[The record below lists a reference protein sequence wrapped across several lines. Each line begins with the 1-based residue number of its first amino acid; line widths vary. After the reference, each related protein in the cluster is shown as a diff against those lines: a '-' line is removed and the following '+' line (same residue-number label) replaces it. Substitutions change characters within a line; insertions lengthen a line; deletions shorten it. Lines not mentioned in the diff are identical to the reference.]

1 MITPQKTADIL
12 NIFNAQGAMKLIGA
26 RLTEVDEGVAEFDVD
41 FRPELSQ
48 QHGYFHAGI
57 ISTLI
62 DTAGGCAGAT
72 MMPPGSNVLTV
83 EFKVNLLA
91 PGDGEGGRVPL
102 NLTAGCCTSSRLMY
116 STLAGSETS
125 GSAAAIDFSAE
136 SLAESEENSSGVRTR
151 PKRIVTPFAVITVRE
166 PTQSSWKK

>member
-12 NIFNAQGAMKLIGA
+12 SIFNAQGAMKLIGA
-26 RLTEVDEGVAEFDVD
+26 RLSEVDVGVAEFEVD

-83 EFKVNLLA
+83 EFKVNVLA
-91 PGDGEGGRVPL
+91 PGDGEKLRARGEVIKAGRT
-102 NLTAGCCTSSRLMY
+102 LTITQGKVFVTKNGKE
-116 STLAGSETS
+116 TLC
-125 GSAAAIDFSAE
+125 
-136 SLAESEENSSGVRTR
+136 
-151 PKRIVTPFAVITVRE
+151 AVMQQTLISI
-166 PTQSSWKK
+166 PAK

>member
-1 MITPQKTADIL
+1 MLSSQKTADIL
-12 NIFNAQGAMKLIGA
+12 NIFNAQGAMKMIGA
-26 RLTEVDEGVAEFDVD
+26 RLSEIDEGVAEFEVD

-83 EFKVNLLA
+83 EFKVNVLA
-91 PGDGEGGRVPL
+91 PGDGERLRARGEVIKSGRTLTITQGKVFVTKGGKE
-102 NLTAGCCTSSRLMY
+102 
-116 STLAGSETS
+116 TLC
-125 GSAAAIDFSAE
+125 
-136 SLAESEENSSGVRTR
+136 
-151 PKRIVTPFAVITVRE
+151 AVMQQTLIAL
-166 PTQSSWKK
+166 PQK